1 MRLVILSD
9 MFLKPSLKMTI
20 SFTNI
25 ARTTANTSKFV
36 YYERFQ
42 IIRNWVLIW
51 NFFLN
56 ILKTSLIL
64 KLSSQ
69 TIRKVLKVQILTW
82 LVGNSL
88 HWCYHLC
95 KSRKR
100 RFGQV
105 MMGWYCLCK
114 ILNSSSRIY
123 FNWFNRIHF
132 KSILLTLFFESL
144 FFLRQILTTAAF
156 CYLKYF
162 QSFCNGASVNIF
174 CQKR

>member
-42 IIRNWVLIW
+42 IIRNWVV
-51 NFFLN
+51 
-56 ILKTSLIL
+56 IL

-69 TIRKVLKVQILTW
+69 TTRKVLKVQTLTW

-88 HWCYHLC
+88 HRCYHLC

-132 KSILLTLFFESL
+132 KLILLTLLFESL